1 MNTFISLSFFINI
14 TFPVLNLI
22 AIDIDNY
29 WLFDLVFV
37 NFAWHM
43 QHYTYSNLLALRKV
57 HKATGKKY
65 EFD

>member
-1 MNTFISLSFFINI
+1 MNIYPKYLHRHDNYMNTFISLLFFINN

-37 NFAWHM
+37 NFA
-43 QHYTYSNLLALRKV
+43 
-57 HKATGKKY
+57 
-65 EFD
+65 